1 MTFLLANW
9 RLFFFI
15 GLAVGF
21 AWTGAVIKGKFS
33 RAAEADRFETER
45 DDAVKTADLAA
56 LAYRKADQDRILMSA
71 QIADYQEQL
80 RTDVGAA
87 VKTVRVMIKDARA
100 CDLSIEIVKTINAA
114 RGQP

>member
-21 AWTGAVIKGKFS
+21 AWTGALIKGKFD
-33 RAAEADRFETER
+33 RAAEADRIEAER
-45 DDAVKTADLAA
+45 DMAMQNAELAA
-56 LAYRKADQDRILMSA
+56 LAYKKADHDRILMSA

-80 RTDVGAA
+80 RADVGAA

-100 CDLSIEIVKTINAA
+100 CDLSIETVKTINAA